1 MDDDGNTGDDAILAE
16 ARDYLRASIAADGDN
31 RTNGLDDLKFAAG
44 DQWSP
49 QDRRQRE
56 LSGRPCLTINK
67 IPTFLHQ
74 VTNDQRQNKTA
85 AKIHPVAD
93 ADKRKAEVVQGVVR
107 HIEYASN
114 ASVATGTAVA
124 SAAAIGFGYYRI
136 VTQYCREDSFDQEL
150 AFKRIR
156 NSFTVYMD
164 PGIQE
169 VDGSDQK
176 RCMLSER
183 MPLKEFKREFPKAK
197 AFGDQSLPMGAGDN
211 WLSDWKGQD
220 WVRVAEFYKVE
231 ETPAT
236 LVMTDQGAMWK
247 SDLEKLVAGPQT
259 MPPPQIVLKD
269 GKPQERESLKRK
281 VMWRKITG
289 AEVLETVEIPCR
301 WIPVFPVFGD
311 EVDIDGKVIRS
322 GLIRHA
328 KDPAKMYNYWLTSAT
343 EEIALR
349 PKSKYIG
356 AEGQFEDHEEEWA
369 AANVSASPYIEYK
382 PVTLDGT
389 LAPPPQRQ
397 ALAEVPA
404 GMILMARTASDDIKA
419 TTGLFDSSLG
429 ARGTATSGIQERA
442 QQLQGDT
449 ANFHYMDNARI
460 TYRHAVRCMVDMFP
474 KIYDGERIVQ
484 IMGEDEKIKP
494 QKINGQGSD
503 AIDVT
508 TGEYDITI
516 GTGPDYSTARQEA
529 TDALIEVNKAW
540 PKLMDIAGDKVI
552 ANMDFFGSEEVA
564 ERVKRT
570 IPPNILGPQEQDDG
584 QPTVQT
590 PHGPVTVEQA
600 AQMIAQ
606 LTQDS
611 ELLTQELD
619 KASKGIPQAQINAQ
633 AKLQQ
638 AQMDNS
644 TRIQEAEIRAVSAS
658 DVAELSG
665 YIQLLLQH
673 MQPPPQLESDAMTTG
688 KSGKT
693 KETP

>member
-1 MDDDGNTGDDAILAE
+1 MDEDGNTGDEAILAE
-16 ARDYLRASIAADGDN
+16 ARDFLRASIAADGDN

-49 QDRRQRE
+49 QDRRLRE

-74 VTNDQRQNKTA
+74 VTNDQRQNKMA

-114 ASVATGTAVA
+114 ASVATGTAVG
-124 SAAAIGFGYYRI
+124 SAASIGFGYYRI
-136 VTQYCREDSFDQEL
+136 VTQYCREDSFDQEF

-156 NSFTVYMD
+156 NPFTVYMD

-183 MPLKEFKREFPKAK
+183 VPIKEFKRQYPKAK
-197 AFGDQSLPMGAGDN
+197 ALGDQSLPMGAGDN
-211 WLSDWKGQD
+211 WISDWKGQD
-220 WVRVAEFYKVE
+220 WVRVAEFYKIE
-231 ETPAT
+231 ETSAV
-236 LVMTDQGAMWK
+236 LVMTDQGPKWE
-247 SDLEKLVAGPQT
+247 SDLKKLSEGPQT
-259 MPPPQIVLKD
+259 APPPQIVLKD
-269 GKPQERESLKRK
+269 GKPMRRTSAKRK

-289 AEVLETVEIPCR
+289 AEVLETAEIPGR
-301 WIPVFPVFGD
+301 WIPVFPIVGD

-328 KDPAKMYNYWLTSAT
+328 KDPARMYNYWLTAAT

-349 PKSKYIG
+349 PKSKYVG

-389 LAPPPQRQ
+389 LAPAPARQ
-397 ALAEVPA
+397 PLAEVPA

-429 ARGTATSGIQERA
+429 AKGTATSGIQERA
-442 QQLQGDT
+442 QQIQGDT
-449 ANFHYMDNARI
+449 ANFHYMDNART
-460 TYRHAVRCMVDMFP
+460 TYRHAVRYLVDAFP
-474 KIYDGERIVQ
+474 QIYDGARIVQ

-494 QKINGQGSD
+494 QAINGLNGD
-503 AIDVT
+503 PNAIDVT

-564 ERVKRT
+564 ERVKRS
-570 IPPNILGPQEQDDG
+570 IPPQILGPQEQDGED
-584 QPTVQT
+584 QPMVQT
-590 PHGPVTVEQA
+590 PHGPVTIEQA
-600 AQMIAQ
+600 AQMIGQ
-606 LTQDS
+606 LSQDAEMLTA
-611 ELLTQELD
+611 ELE

-638 AQMDNS
+638 AQMDNA

-658 DVAELSG
+658 DVAELNGLIS
-665 YIQLLLQH
+665 LLLQK
-673 MQPPPQLESDAMTTG
+673 MQPPPELEADAMQTG
-688 KSGKT
+688 KA
-693 KETP
+693 KEH